1 MEMIENRMVVDSEW
15 DDDYQEV
22 IVDGKSRLL
31 RRTYARIHRAYEELE
46 QKRMEREDMRDE

>member
-22 IVDGKSRLL
+22 IVDGKARLL
-31 RRTYARIHRAYEELE
+31 RTTYARIHRTYEELE
-46 QKRMEREDMRDE
+46 QKRMEREEMRDE